1 MPRIELLNN
10 INHKNLRINTAKKKE
25 FGDSVAG
32 AVIYPFEFSA
42 VHKEYP
48 ILFQKDENTGEF
60 QAIAFFGFEE
70 NENLFLDDDW
80 EANYIPAVIRREPF
94 FIGFQQESGS
104 SEPTMVVHVD
114 MNSPRISTDGTGQP
128 VFLDNGGNTD
138 YLNEVRETLVHMHNG
153 IASSKQMMAQFL
165 DLDLIERVTLDITF
179 RNEAKFKTDMF
190 YTINKEKLFGLNES
204 AVAAMHKSGLLQLAY
219 MAIDSLSNIKTL
231 IKRKEARLSRS

>member
-60 QAIAFFGFEE
+60 QVIAFFGFEE